1 MSSDTLTDISSL
13 VDMDSEQQCS
23 LQYVVARRP
32 FCTKPVEWA
41 CQLSCCGHIKLVCHE
56 HQNIVMSVFP
66 KVFVC
71 PRCRTAQPSVAAIWA
86 V

>member
-1 MSSDTLTDISSL
+1 MSIDTLTDISSL
-13 VDMDSEQQCS
+13 VDMESEQQCS
-23 LQYVVARRP
+23 LQYIVNRRP
-32 FCTKPVEWA
+32 FCIKPAEWA
-41 CQLSCCGHIKLVCHE
+41 AQLSCCGHIKLVCTD

-71 PRCRTAQPSVAAIWA
+71 TRCRTPQPSVAATWA